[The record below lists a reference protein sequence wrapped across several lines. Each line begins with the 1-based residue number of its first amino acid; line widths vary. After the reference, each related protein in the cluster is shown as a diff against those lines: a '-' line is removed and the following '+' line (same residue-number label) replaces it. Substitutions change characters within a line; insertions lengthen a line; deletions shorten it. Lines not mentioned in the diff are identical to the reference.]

1 MKFGQISI
9 WVISLFWI
17 IPIMAVFY
25 LYSFKK
31 KKRLIEMF
39 CKDHLKIHIMPKQSE
54 RRQWIKAFLIILSV
68 LFMIFALMRPRWG
81 FHWEEIK
88 RVGVDLIVAV
98 DCSQSMMA
106 TDVQPN
112 RLERAKREIQD
123 LLRMLDGD
131 RIGLVAFAGT
141 SFVQC
146 PLTLDYGAFRIF
158 LDYLDT
164 DLIPLQGTALGQA
177 IRECIG
183 SFDRTQ
189 KGSKAIILITDG
201 EDHEG
206 DPLEVAFEAKQKGIK
221 IFPIGIGKE
230 GGAPI
235 PLEDGSGFK
244 KDRQGNLILSKL
256 DEKTL
261 QRIALETGGSYVRSV
276 TGDLD
281 LEKIYLEGIKS
292 LDQKELA
299 STKKRIW
306 EERFQWFLF
315 LSFLFLIIEQILS
328 EYRRIRIKKIDLFL
342 FLIFIC
348 PLIILIL
355 GSAATVNSGIIPS
368 SKAKEAQKLYTAEE
382 YDQALSVFLDAQIDS
397 PEDPILHYNIANT
410 YYKMNN
416 YEEASKNYQSAALA
430 AKDIELEEK
439 AYYNLGNC
447 SYRMGKLDEAIIWYK
462 KALDLNPDDEDAK
475 YNLEFVREEIKRRIN
490 QAKEQQEKQEKD
502 GEEES
507 QRQQEENQSAQANQG
522 EAKSQQ
528 QQQQEENGEQ
538 GKQEQSAQTE
548 KDPNQEG
555 QIKAMEQDDKARPD
569 KDREEPKSK
578 QGQAMRKI
586 SREEAERLL
595 ESLDEGEKKASPKQR
610 IPGSGRYTPDKDW

>member
-1 MKFGQISI
+1 MKFAEISI
-9 WVISLFWI
+9 WIISLFWL
-17 IPIMAVFY
+17 IPIMALFY

-31 KKRLIEMF
+31 KKRLVEMF
-39 CKDHLKIHIMPKQSE
+39 CKDHLKKYIMPEQSQG
-54 RRQWIKAFLIILSV
+54 RQWLKAFLIILSV
-68 LFMIFALMRPRWG
+68 MFIILALMRPRWG

-88 RVGVDLIVAV
+88 RVGIDIIVAV

-123 LLRMLDGD
+123 LLKMLDGD

-164 DLIPLQGTALGQA
+164 DLIPVQGTAIGQA

-206 DPLEVAFEAKQKGIK
+206 DPLAAASEAKQKGIK

-235 PLEDGSGFK
+235 PLKDGSGFK

-261 QRIALETGGSYVRSV
+261 QKIALETGGSYVRSV

-281 LEKIYLEGIKS
+281 LEKIYLEGIKR

-315 LSFLFLIIEQILS
+315 LSFILLFIEQLLP
-328 EYRRIRIKKIDLFL
+328 EYRRMRFKRISLSVFS
-342 FLIFIC
+342 IFMCI
-348 PLIILIL
+348 LIILMT
-355 GSAATVNSGIIPS
+355 GSVTPVNSGLSPS
-368 SKAKEAQKLYTAEE
+368 SKARDAQKLYFAEE
-382 YDQALSVFLDAQIDS
+382 YDKALPVFLDAQIDS
-397 PEDPILHYNIANT
+397 PEDPVLH
-410 YYKMNN
+410 
-416 YEEASKNYQSAALA
+416 
-430 AKDIELEEK
+430 
-439 AYYNLGNC
+439 
-447 SYRMGKLDEAIIWYK
+447 
-462 KALDLNPDDEDAK
+462 
-475 YNLEFVREEIKRRIN
+475 
-490 QAKEQQEKQEKD
+490 
-502 GEEES
+502 
-507 QRQQEENQSAQANQG
+507 
-522 EAKSQQ
+522 
-528 QQQQEENGEQ
+528 
-538 GKQEQSAQTE
+538 
-548 KDPNQEG
+548 
-555 QIKAMEQDDKARPD
+555 
-569 KDREEPKSK
+569 
-578 QGQAMRKI
+578 
-586 SREEAERLL
+586 
-595 ESLDEGEKKASPKQR
+595 
-610 IPGSGRYTPDKDW
+610 

>member
-1 MKFGQISI
+1 MKFAQISI
-9 WVISLFWI
+9 WVISLFWL
-17 IPIMAVFY
+17 IPIIALFY
-25 LYSFKK
+25 LYAFKK
-31 KKRLIEMF
+31 KTRLIKMF
-39 CKDHLKIHIMPKQSE
+39 CKDHLKKHIMPKQSQG
-54 RRQWIKAFLIILSV
+54 RQWLKAFLIILSI
-68 LFMIFALMRPRWG
+68 LFIIFALMRPRWG

-123 LLRMLDGD
+123 LLKMLDGD

-164 DLIPLQGTALGQA
+164 DLIPLQGTAIGQA
-177 IRECIG
+177 VQECIG
-183 SFDRTQ
+183 SFDRAQ

-206 DPLEVAFEAKQKGIK
+206 DPLVVASEAKQRGIK

-235 PLEDGSGFK
+235 PLKDGSGFK

-261 QRIALETGGSYVRSV
+261 QKIALETGGSYVRSV

-315 LSFLFLIIEQILS
+315 LSFIFLIIEQILP
-328 EYRRIRIKKIDLFL
+328 EYRRLRFKRIDMVL
-342 FLIFIC
+342 FLIFMGPFLLLLSGGIS
-348 PLIILIL
+348 P
-355 GSAATVNSGIIPS
+355 VNSGLIPS
-368 SKAKEAQKLYTAEE
+368 SKARDAQKLYITKE
-382 YDQALSVFLDAQIDS
+382 YDQALSAFLDAQIDS
-397 PEDPILHYNIANT
+397 PEDTVLHYNIANT

-416 YEEASKNYQSAALA
+416 YEEASKNYQSAAVA
-430 AKDIELEEK
+430 AQDIELEEK

-447 SYRMGKLDEAIIWYK
+447 SYRMGRLDEAIIWYK
-462 KALDLNPDDEDAK
+462 KALELNPDDEDAK

-490 QAKEQQEKQEKD
+490 QAKEQQERQEKE
-502 GEEES
+502 GEEN
-507 QRQQEENQSAQANQG
+507 QKQQEENQSAQGNQG
-522 EAKSQQ
+522 EAKAQQ
-528 QQQQEENGEQ
+528 QQKEDKEKQ
-538 GKQEQSAQTE
+538 GQRDQSAPSE
-548 KDPNQEG
+548 KDPNQKG
-555 QIKAMEQDDKARPD
+555 QIKAMEQEDKTGSD
-569 KDREEPKSK
+569 KDKEDTKSS

-595 ESLDEGEKKASPKQR
+595 ESLDEGQKKASPKHT
-610 IPGSGRYTPDKDW
+610 IPGSGRYAPEKDW